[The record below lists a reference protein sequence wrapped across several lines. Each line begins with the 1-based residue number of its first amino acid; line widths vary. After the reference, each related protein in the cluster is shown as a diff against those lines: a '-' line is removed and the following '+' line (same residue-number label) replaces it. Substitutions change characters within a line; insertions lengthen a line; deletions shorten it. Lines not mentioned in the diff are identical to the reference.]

1 MKRSSQGT
9 PSVAVGK
16 PIVGLNAHLLSMDA
30 SYRNAG
36 LSRYIYH
43 LMHHLPAAAPDLDLV
58 GYVGGSGFSM
68 PGWQLRPSA
77 WRTNAAPK
85 RILWEQLAQPWALHR
100 DHVDLV
106 HAPVYVGP
114 LVHRCPVVVTI
125 HDLTF
130 FRYPELFPSGNR
142 KYLQR
147 MTRATAA
154 VASRVIVDSASTR
167 RDVVELLDIPLDRIS
182 VIYPGTNQGAGGRP
196 GTEDLRTWR
205 ESHALGDGFVLF
217 VGTLEPRK
225 NISLL
230 LDAWSLLGGRRGLCP
245 TLVIV
250 GGKGWFYDALY
261 ARVRTLGL
269 TDSVRFAGYVPDDEL
284 ASWYAAASL
293 FVFPSLYE
301 GFGFTPLEAMAC
313 GTPVLASNRSS
324 LPEVVGDAG
333 ILLRPDDPAVW
344 ADTIA
349 MLLSSPE
356 KRATM
361 TEAGYLQAER
371 FSWNETARQTAD
383 VYRQVLDN
391 D

>member
-1 MKRSSQGT
+1 
-9 PSVAVGK
+9 
-16 PIVGLNAHLLSMDA
+16 
-30 SYRNAG
+30 
-36 LSRYIYH
+36 
-43 LMHHLPAAAPDLDLV
+43 
-58 GYVGGSGFSM
+58 
-68 PGWQLRPSA
+68 
-77 WRTNAAPK
+77 
-85 RILWEQLAQPWALHR
+85 
-100 DHVDLV
+100 
-106 HAPVYVGP
+106 
-114 LVHRCPVVVTI
+114 
-125 HDLTF
+125 
-130 FRYPELFPSGNR
+130 
-142 KYLQR
+142 
-147 MTRATAA
+147 
-154 VASRVIVDSASTR
+154 
-167 RDVVELLDIPLDRIS
+167 
-182 VIYPGTNQGAGGRP
+182 
-196 GTEDLRTWR
+196 
-205 ESHALGDGFVLF
+205 
-217 VGTLEPRK
+217 
-225 NISLL
+225 
-230 LDAWSLLGGRRGLCP
+230 
-245 TLVIV
+245 V